1 MPVMCDDCKCS
12 NWLCKSCG
20 EYSNDCGC
28 ECCKCDCQRK
38 DDNPVVS
45 STYTFVCDPN
55 ECDTMFEVTTSDGF
69 GFPSGITKLTCP
81 CGRDTTLVSTSN
93 STALAVHIDNQ
104 PTERS
109 NTMSTVQQFE
119 AEAFNAEIGT
129 LKQRVDALTIDLAT
143 QRSIVDEHRRKVKKL
158 FTSINDYIDE
168 NDCSEDG
175 DISLSELDD
184 ILSNVFNNRLVFEKL
199 YEVQISYT
207 IDATFEIRAKDEDD
221 ARNIADEIGICTD
234 PVFDH
239 EDDPTECAISE
250 SRVGYLQRKVN

>member
-1 MPVMCDDCKCS
+1 MSEALVTSK
-12 NWLCKSCG
+12 
-20 EYSNDCGC
+20 
-28 ECCKCDCQRK
+28 
-38 DDNPVVS
+38 
-45 STYTFVCDPN
+45 YTFVCDPN

-69 GFPSGITKLTCP
+69 GFPSGITQLKCP
-81 CGRDTTLVSTSN
+81 CGRDTTYVSFIDSTS
-93 STALAVHIDNQ
+93 LDVHRDSQ

-109 NTMSTVQQFE
+109 NTMETTYEGPVVTEDQQQ
-119 AEAFNAEIGT
+119 IVY
-129 LKQRVDALTIDLAT
+129 LKERIDALTIDLAT
-143 QRSIVDEHRRKVKKL
+143 HRSIVDEHRRKVKKL
-158 FTSINDYIDE
+158 FTSINDFIDE

-199 YEVQISYT
+199 YEVQITYT
-207 IDATFEIRAKDEDD
+207 VDATFEIRAKDEDD

>member
-1 MPVMCDDCKCS
+1 MSEALVTSK
-12 NWLCKSCG
+12 
-20 EYSNDCGC
+20 
-28 ECCKCDCQRK
+28 
-38 DDNPVVS
+38 
-45 STYTFVCDPN
+45 YTFVCDPN

-69 GFPSGITKLTCP
+69 GFPSGVTQLKCP
-81 CGRDTTLVSTSN
+81 CGRDTTYVSFIDSTS
-93 STALAVHIDNQ
+93 LDVHRDSQ

-109 NTMSTVQQFE
+109 NTMETAYEGPVVTEDQQQ
-119 AEAFNAEIGT
+119 IVY
-129 LKQRVDALTIDLAT
+129 LKERIDALTVDLAT
-143 QRSIVDEHRRKVKKL
+143 HRSIVDEHRRKVKKL